1 MLPTESPAALKIE
14 EMSDLQLLAHLIS
27 MSGTDPADARALAH
41 ALLDGHQ
48 TLGQVLA
55 LPGEELLRF
64 PGLGEKAAA
73 FLHFLPALMHRYATD
88 VGSDDEH
95 GPICLW
101 EPEVAAR
108 FLVPHFQGL
117 TTEQVYMFCLGEDF
131 TLISGGPLTKGGTGA
146 VSCSVPRV
154 LRLALAHGS
163 KRVILVH
170 NHPDGTTVFSKSDLL
185 ATSILGHAL
194 ATADVSLTDHLLL
207 AGDEIIS
214 LRELFLSG
222 KLAGSPYPLPHA
234 WHDTPSPFRSMSLKG
249 LW

>member
-27 MSGTDPADARALAH
+27 MSGTDPADARELAH

-73 FLHFLPALMHRYATD
+73 FLHFLPALMKRYATD
-88 VGSDDEH
+88 VGSDNEH

-101 EPEVAAR
+101 EPETAAR

-117 TTEQVYMFCLGEDF
+117 TTELVYMFCLGEDF
-131 TLISGGPLTKGGTGA
+131 TLISGAPLTKGGTGA

-154 LRLALAHGS
+154 LRLALAHDS

-170 NHPDGTTVFSKSDLL
+170 NHPDGTAAFSKSDLL
-185 ATSILGHAL
+185 ATSVLDHAL

-207 AGDEIIS
+207 AGDKIIS
-214 LRELFLSG
+214 LRELYRSG
-222 KLAGSPYPLPHA
+222 KLAGLPYSFPPA
-234 WHDTPSPFRSMSLKG
+234 WHDTPSPFQSMSLKG